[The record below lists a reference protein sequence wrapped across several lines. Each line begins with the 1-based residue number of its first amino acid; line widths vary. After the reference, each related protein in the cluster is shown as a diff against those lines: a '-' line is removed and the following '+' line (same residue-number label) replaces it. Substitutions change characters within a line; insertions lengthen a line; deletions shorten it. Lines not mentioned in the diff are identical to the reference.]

1 MYEMMGYV
9 LGSLKSS
16 EDSVKCIK
24 RTLRAQRSINQGIAL
39 LAWATVAHMILE
51 LHHDRK
57 QNDKIEKLS
66 NEVKE
71 LKRMKGK

>member
-1 MYEMMGYV
+1 MYEMMGHIF
-9 LGSLKSS
+9 GSLKSY

-24 RTLRAQRSINQGIAL
+24 RTLRTQRAVNQGVAL
-39 LAWATVAHMILE
+39 FAWATVAHMILE

-66 NEVKE
+66 NEIKE